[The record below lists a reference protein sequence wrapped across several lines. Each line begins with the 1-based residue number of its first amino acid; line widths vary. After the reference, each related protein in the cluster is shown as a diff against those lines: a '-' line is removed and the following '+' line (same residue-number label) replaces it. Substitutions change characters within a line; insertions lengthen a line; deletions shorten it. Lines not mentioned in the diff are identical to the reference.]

1 MHKIWQLIKL
11 IKMSLDMK
19 GFGVEEGSAVEI

>member
-19 GFGVEEGSAVEI
+19 AVGVEEGSAVEI